1 MQRTKTPLLILV
13 ILYSIMV
20 QAQQYQYLP
29 FPDSVGIWKYRTLD
43 QGGVWWS
50 SEHFARKMVGQKQLM
65 VGQRLVD
72 PVIND
77 TLKYYEKNKKIIRVV
92 YDTIELVLFDFNL
105 TVGDTFYHPLA
116 GLSSLI
122 NDKAVILA
130 DDSVVSW
137 YGNRRMITFDD
148 GAIWVEGIGNIEGCM
163 GAFEPLMVSGP
174 GCPRFE
180 CVFSDT
186 ASFPC
191 ADARVLSQTTEVEF
205 INTVLVYPNPTKGI
219 ISVTNHESLIRIE
232 VLDMAGRR
240 VIRQDEQLYQADL
253 SSLPN
258 GLYYMMLKSKGDNKI
273 IRVVKN

>member
-1 MQRTKTPLLILV
+1 MIKMKYRFLILV
-13 ILYSIMV
+13 LISSIIV
-20 QAQQYQYLP
+20 QAQQYEYLP
-29 FPDSVGIWKYRTLD
+29 FPDSIGLWKYRTLD
-43 QGGVWWS
+43 QGGVWWN
-50 SEHFARKMVGQKQLM
+50 SEYFTRKTVGQKQLM
-65 VGQRLVD
+65 LGERLVD

-77 TLKYYEKNKKIIRVV
+77 TLKYYEENKRIIRVV

-122 NDKAVILA
+122 NDKAVVVA

-137 YGNRRMITFDD
+137 YGNRRIITFDD
-148 GAIWVEGIGNIEGCM
+148 GAKWVEGIGNIEGCM

-180 CVFSDT
+180 CIFSDT

-191 ADARVLSQTTEVEF
+191 ADAYVLSQDTENES
-205 INTVLVYPNPTKGI
+205 INSTLVFPNPTTAI
-219 ISVTNHESLIRIE
+219 ISVTNHESLVRIE
-232 VLDMAGRR
+232 VFDMAGRR

-258 GLYYMMLKSKGDNKI
+258 GLYLMMLKSKEDNKI
-273 IRVVKN
+273 IQVVKN